1 MTSCVK
7 FQVEGVVKE
16 KIDKTI
22 ENYRDNVDLQSFI
35 DGVQQNVRSFVTY
48 ITHLKKMKICCHVVH
63 V

>member
-1 MTSCVK
+1 MTSRVK

-35 DGVQQNVRSFVTY
+35 DGVQQNVRSFVTS
-48 ITHLKKMKICCHVVH
+48 ITHLKKMKICCHVV
-63 V
+63 